1 MKLRKFAIMMLSLLL
16 LAAVTAC
23 QKRDTLAGTTWV
35 CDQDGSEMI
44 FVDDFAGNYLW
55 TADGPTETYSLIYEY
70 SHETIS
76 ITIAFPRRTFEMSGT
91 IVDGCI
97 MTLGGKATTLT
108 YNKKP

>member
-1 MKLRKFAIMMLSLLL
+1 MKLRKIAIMMLSLPL

-35 CDQDGSEMI
+35 CGQDGSEMI
-44 FVDDFAGNYLW
+44 FINDSAGNYLW

-91 IVDGCI
+91 IVDGRI